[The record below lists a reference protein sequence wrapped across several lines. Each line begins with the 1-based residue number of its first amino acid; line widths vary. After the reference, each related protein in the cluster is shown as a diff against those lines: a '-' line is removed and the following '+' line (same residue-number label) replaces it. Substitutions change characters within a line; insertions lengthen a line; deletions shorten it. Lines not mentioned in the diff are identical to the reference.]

1 MARPEKIRLGDLLVQ
16 QKLISLD
23 QLQFALEQQK
33 RSGRKLGRV
42 LVDNAFVSE
51 DQISEAVAK
60 QLNIPFINLKY
71 YNVNLEIVRRMPEN
85 QARRFRAVALEER
98 NGALLVGMA
107 DPTDLFAFDE
117 IARLLKRDIDLAVV
131 TEGQLLETIDRVY
144 RRTEEISG
152 LAREVSEDLG
162 DSYIDFGALSDTVGT
177 EEAPVV
183 KLLQTMFDDA
193 TQVRASDIHIEPQE
207 SRLQIRFRI
216 DGALHLQT
224 ETDSKIAAAL
234 ALRLKLMSGL
244 DISEKRLPQDGRF
257 NMRVRDQAV
266 DVRISTMPTQ
276 YGESVVMRL
285 LNQSGSFLT
294 LDKLGMPPDMLKRF
308 REIIRRSN
316 GMVLVTGPTG
326 SGKTTTL
333 YAGLAEINTIDQ
345 KIITVEDPV
354 EYRLPGINQV
364 QVNEKIELTFSRV
377 LRSALRQDP
386 DVILV
391 GEMRDAETA
400 QIGMRAAM
408 TGHLVFSTLHTR
420 DTAGTLFR
428 LVDMG
433 APKYMVASSVQAVLA
448 QRLLRRVCESCSE
461 THIPTPQ
468 EAEWLEAEGVARSDW
483 GTLLHGRGCSH
494 CNGTGYHGR
503 MGVYEMLEM
512 GQELVDAAA
521 HEDNT
526 HFHAGRARP
535 PEGQDPAR
543 CRPARNEAGTYHCC
557 GSDAHQQPG
566 GGLMPVFSYKG
577 RSARGDLVQG
587 SLEGADSGAI
597 ADQLLNTGITPT
609 EIKHDLPGC
618 AERQQPRGQFVET
631 AVDESRRSTRWS

>member
-1 MARPEKIRLGDLLVQ
+1 MARPEKVRLGDLLVQ

-42 LVDNAFVSE
+42 LVDNGFVTE
-51 DQISEAVAK
+51 DQISETLAR
-60 QLNIPFINLKY
+60 QLNIPYINLKY
-71 YNVNLEIVRRMPEN
+71 YNANLEIVRRLPEN
-85 QARRFRAVALEER
+85 QARRFRALALEDR
-98 NGALLVGMA
+98 NGAILVGMT

-117 IARLLKRDIDLAVV
+117 ITRLLKRDIDVAVV

-144 RRTEEISG
+144 RRTDEISG
-152 LAREVSEDLG
+152 LAREVSEELG
-162 DSYIDFGALSDTVGT
+162 EGYIDFGALSDTVGV

-183 KLLQTMFDDA
+183 KLLQTMFEDA
-193 TQVRASDIHIEPQE
+193 AQVNASDIHIEPQE
-207 SRLQIRFRI
+207 TRLQIRFRI

-224 ETDSKIAAAL
+224 EADSKIAGAI

-257 NMRVRDQAV
+257 NIRVREQAV
-266 DVRISTMPTQ
+266 DVRISSMPTQ

-308 REIIRRSN
+308 REIIQRSN

-364 QVNEKIELTFSRV
+364 QVNEKIELTFTRV

-386 DVILV
+386 DVILI

-420 DTAGTLFR
+420 DSAGTLFR
-428 LVDMG
+428 LVDMDV
-433 APKYMVASSVQAVLA
+433 PKYMVASSVQAVLA

-461 THIPTPQ
+461 AHQPTPQ
-468 EAEWLEAEGVARSDW
+468 EIEWLEVEGVTQGNW
-483 GTLLHGRGCSH
+483 GTLMHGRGCSH

-512 GQELVDAAA
+512 TQDLVDAAA
-521 HEDNT
+521 HADNT
-526 HFHAGRARP
+526 EFMQA
-535 PEGQDPAR
+535 
-543 CRPARNEAGTYHCC
+543 ARNHLKGKTLL
-557 GSDAHQQPG
+557 DAALREMKLGHTSISEVMRISNQ
-566 GGLMPVFSYKG
+566 
-577 RSARGDLVQG
+577 
-587 SLEGADSGAI
+587 
-597 ADQLLNTGITPT
+597 
-609 EIKHDLPGC
+609 
-618 AERQQPRGQFVET
+618 VE
-631 AVDESRRSTRWS
+631 D